1 MKKTMA
7 FILFLTFFS
16 LPVFSQSGNIFG
28 IWTVK
33 SELDEFGDPTG
44 GKYITTLVPIKGTFS
59 DSANNNASLNVTIK
73 VISRGNSKEIII
85 TPYLGARNVP
95 GIPFGSRRE
104 YSVAVRDNSGETFRS
119 LVYLSRDKIS
129 FNFYN
134 ASQDNFTI
142 MHNAFLKGGLIRI
155 RMETDKD
162 ERNKESYS
170 FDISNANQYAEAYAY
185 LLSHQ

>member
-1 MKKTMA
+1 MKNTIVA
-7 FILFLTFFS
+7 ILFLTFVS
-16 LPVFSQSGNIFG
+16 LPVFSQNENVFG

-33 SELDEFGDPTG
+33 DELNEFGDSTG
-44 GKYITTLVPIKGTFS
+44 EKYITTLEPIRGTFS
-59 DSANNNASLNVTIK
+59 NSANNNAPLNVTIK
-73 VISRGNSKEIII
+73 VISRGNSRRVII

-104 YSVAVRDNSGETFRS
+104 YSVAVRDNAGETFRS
-119 LVYLSRDKIS
+119 RVYLSLDNIS
-129 FNFYN
+129 FDFYN
-134 ASQDNFTI
+134 VLQENFTI

-155 RMETDKD
+155 RMETHEN

-170 FDISNANQYAEAYAY
+170 FDISNANQYTEAYAY